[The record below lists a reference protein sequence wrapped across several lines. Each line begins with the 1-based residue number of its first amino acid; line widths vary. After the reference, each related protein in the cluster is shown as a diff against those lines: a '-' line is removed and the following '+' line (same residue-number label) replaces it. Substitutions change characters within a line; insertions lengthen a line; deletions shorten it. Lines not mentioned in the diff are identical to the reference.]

1 MAAMN
6 FTCSPVQN
14 PCAQCC
20 QPIERPIWS
29 ERGSDRMSF
38 VWSCQACG
46 YQFTTIAIF
55 SSARAEEERKAAA

>member
-1 MAAMN
+1 MAATS
-6 FTCSPVQN
+6 FTCSPTHN
-14 PCAQCC
+14 PCAQCG

-38 VWSCQACG
+38 VWSCQDCG

-55 SSARAEEERKAAA
+55 PMPRSDNRRVAA